1 MIEGSVGTPWRTDGH
16 VGEVQFLNGMGGDC
30 GGNGVF
36 LPLLVR
42 LADQDSSANEPKKS
56 NNKPKNLS

>member
-1 MIEGSVGTPWRTDGH
+1 MIEGSVGTPWRADGH
-16 VGEVQFLNGMGGDC
+16 VGEVQFLKRMGGDF

-42 LADQDSSANEPKKS
+42 LANQNSSANEPKKS
-56 NNKPKNLS
+56 NNKP